1 VEINQCFPFSPL
13 QCRQDR
19 TRMDEGEA
27 MCTMH
32 AVVVLCI
39 GYWKSLANRSM
50 RIQDLYVG
58 SVPIPQFIKTKS
70 RG

>member
-1 VEINQCFPFSPL
+1 
-13 QCRQDR
+13 
-19 TRMDEGEA
+19 MDEGEA